1 MEANRA
7 NLSEADLDVA
17 TKADELV
24 LAVDKKLQALAHGR
38 KSLSV
43 RDVTDA
49 ITAAEIAL
57 NRILLPSDP
66 QEETV

>member
-1 MEANRA
+1 MEAHRTT
-7 NLSEADLDVA
+7 LSEADLNVA

-38 KSLSV
+38 KSPPV

-49 ITAAEIAL
+49 IMAAEIAL
-57 NRILLPSDP
+57 RRILLPTDSPKDA
-66 QEETV
+66 V